1 MINKPFINITF
12 MNKQM
17 VSVDG
22 YKNTKQNIEQA
33 LNIKCM
39 FIRYDFKFY
48 NTYIVYHYIK
58 D

>member
-1 MINKPFINITF
+1 MIDKPFINITF

-17 VSVDG
+17 VSEDG

-48 NTYIVYHYIK
+48 NTYIVYHCIK

>member
-17 VSVDG
+17 VSEDG

-39 FIRYDFKFY
+39 FIRFY
-48 NTYIVYHYIK
+48 NTYIVYHCIK

>member
-1 MINKPFINITF
+1 MINKPFLNITF

-17 VSVDG
+17 VSEDG
-22 YKNTKQNIEQA
+22 YKNTKQNIEQP

-48 NTYIVYHYIK
+48 NTYIVYHCIK

>member
-1 MINKPFINITF
+1 
-12 MNKQM
+12 M

-48 NTYIVYHYIK
+48 NTYIVYHCIK

>member
-1 MINKPFINITF
+1 MINKPFINIIF

-17 VSVDG
+17 VSEDG

-39 FIRYDFKFY
+39 FIRLGWF
-48 NTYIVYHYIK
+48 
-58 D
+58 